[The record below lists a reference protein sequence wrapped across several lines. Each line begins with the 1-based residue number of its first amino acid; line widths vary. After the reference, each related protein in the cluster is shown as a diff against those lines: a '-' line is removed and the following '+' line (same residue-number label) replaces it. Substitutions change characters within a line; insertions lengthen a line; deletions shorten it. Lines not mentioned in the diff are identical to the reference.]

1 MDKEEIRDQE
11 IIRELLETRQYTNL
25 RQKVAE
31 MNTADVAAILEEME
45 EEELLKVFRI
55 LPKSMAADVFS
66 YLEVDHQQMI
76 ITSLSDKE
84 AANIIDNLMADDAT
98 DLLEEMPANVVK
110 KLLAN
115 ASADTR
121 RDINHLLRYPEDS
134 AGSIMTVEYVDLK
147 ENMTVQDAIDRIRQV
162 GVDSETINICYVLDA
177 KRTLV
182 GTVALRYLLITP
194 PDAVIG
200 EMMHE
205 NVVFINTMMDQE
217 EVARQFQ
224 KYDFTAM
231 PVVDNEKRLVGIITV
246 DDIVDILQ
254 EEATEDI
261 EKMAAIVPTDKPY
274 MKTTVF
280 ETWKKRIP
288 WLLLLMISATFTGSI
303 ITSFEDALSACVVL
317 TAYIPMLMDTGGN
330 AGGQA
335 SVTIIRGLSLNEI
348 EFKDAFKVVWKEA
361 RVAVLCGLTLAAAN
375 FVKLLLFDRVTIA
388 VAAVVCLTLVAA
400 VFIAKIIGCLL
411 PMLAKKI
418 GFDPAVMASPFITTI
433 VDALSLLIYFS
444 IATAIMHI

>member
-1 MDKEEIRDQE
+1 MDMEEIRDLE

-147 ENMTVQDAIDRIRQV
+147 ENMTVQDAINRIRQV

-231 PVVDNEKRLVGIITV
+231 PVVDNENRLVGIITV

-274 MKTTVF
+274 MKTTGF

>member
-1 MDKEEIRDQE
+1 MEEIKDLDV
-11 IIRELLETRQYTNL
+11 IRELLETKQYTTL
-25 RQKVAE
+25 RQKVAD
-31 MNTADVAAILEEME
+31 MNTADVAAVMEEME
-45 EEELLKVFRI
+45 EEELLKIFRI

-66 YLEVDHQQMI
+66 YLEVDNQQMI

-84 AANIIDNLMADDAT
+84 AANIINNLMADDAT

-110 KLLAN
+110 RLLAN
-115 ASADTR
+115 ASAETR

-147 ENMTVQDAIDRIRQV
+147 ENMTVQDAIARIRQV
-162 GVDSETINICYVLDA
+162 GVDSETINICYVLDS

-182 GTVALRYLLITP
+182 GTVALRYLLISP

-205 NVVFINTMMDQE
+205 NVIFINTMMDQE

-231 PVVDNEKRLVGIITV
+231 PVVDNENRLVGIITV

-274 MKTTVF
+274 MKTGVF

-303 ITSFEDALSACVVL
+303 ITSFEDALSVCVIL

-335 SVTIIRGLSLNEI
+335 SVTIIRGLSLDEI
-348 EFKDAFKVVWKEA
+348 EFADIFKVIWKEA
-361 RVAVLCGLTLAAAN
+361 RVAILCGLTLAAAN
-375 FVKLLLFDRVTIA
+375 FAKLLIFDRVTIP
-388 VAAVVCLTLVAA
+388 VAAVVCLTLMAA
-400 VFIAKIIGCLL
+400 VLIAKIVGCIL

-433 VDALSLLIYFS
+433 VDALSLLIYFR
-444 IATAIMHI
+444 IATLVLHIS